1 MAVNAAWKQAED
13 AAGAAGIELRPLMT
27 LEDADGILHVMVAT
41 WGEHQLVPREMI
53 RALADSGNVPYG
65 AFRGG
70 ELVGYVLG
78 WMALDADGPHVH
90 SHMLAV
96 LPGSRSGGVGYA
108 LKLAQRAQALEAG
121 YGVVRW
127 TFDPL
132 QARNAHFN
140 LNKLGVLCDRFH
152 RDFYGAMSDA
162 LNRGDRSDRLVVR
175 WELDRAIGSSAIPSG
190 PHVVDALRASG
201 SPELPKPERGEE
213 PDFPSRGIVRVS
225 IPADYSGLRER
236 DPGLASA
243 WRDAVGEV
251 LEKCFDV
258 GMIVVGLDRDPAGPR
273 YVLAVPATAAGGS
286 A

>member
-1 MAVNAAWKQAED
+1 MAGNAAWKLAED
-13 AAGAAGIELRPLMT
+13 AARAADVELRPLTT
-27 LEDADGILHVMVAT
+27 LEDADRIIGVMVAT
-41 WGEHQLVPREMI
+41 WGEQQLVPREMI

-65 AFRGG
+65 AFRGDA
-70 ELVGYVLG
+70 LVGYVLG

-96 LPGSRSGGVGYA
+96 LPGVRSHGVGYA

-152 RDFYGAMSDA
+152 RDFYGAMTDA

-175 WELDRAIGSSAIPSG
+175 WDLHHEVGASAIPTG
-190 PHVVDALRASG
+190 PTADALRASG
-201 SPELPKPERGEE
+201 PLEMPKPERGEE
-213 PDFPSRGIVRVS
+213 QAFAQGRTARVS
-225 IPADYSGLRER
+225 IPADYSGLKER
-236 DPGLASA
+236 DPALASE
-243 WRDAVGEV
+243 WRDAVGEI
-251 LEKCFDV
+251 LDRCFDL
-258 GMIVVGLDRDPAGPR
+258 GMIVVGLTRDPDGPR
-273 YVLAVPATAAGGS
+273 YVLTVPVTAAGEP